1 MTEECWA
8 SQLKSREVL
17 VGSDRYRHGEINSF
31 VSMSRIIMDRIMSV
45 TQARRD
51 AVFWNVIKIIN
62 LQKSETR
69 LTASILKQDLNIYK
83 VQKNAIY

>member
-1 MTEECWA
+1 
-8 SQLKSREVL
+8 
-17 VGSDRYRHGEINSF
+17 
-31 VSMSRIIMDRIMSV
+31 MSV

-69 LTASILKQDLNIYK
+69 LTASNLKQDLNIYK